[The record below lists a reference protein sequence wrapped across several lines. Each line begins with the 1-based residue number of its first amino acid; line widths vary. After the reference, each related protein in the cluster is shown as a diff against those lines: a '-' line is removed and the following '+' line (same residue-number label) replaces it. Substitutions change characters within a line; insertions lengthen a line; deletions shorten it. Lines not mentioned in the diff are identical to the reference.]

1 MIHRRDEFRGAQ
13 ATIDK
18 VHQLAKDG
26 KINLFTQYQ
35 MASVKGDKNLESIDI
50 KHDNNEIKNLKTDY
64 VLGFFGLIMQL
75 GPIANWGLNIDKKT
89 IEVDTEKFET
99 NQKGIYA
106 VGDIC
111 NYPGKLKLILSG
123 FHEGALAARACF
135 KLARPNE
142 KYRFEFTTSSKTI
155 KERLGVKKVI
165 ELYSAN
171 TPNGKKI
178 SIMLE
183 EIGYEYKVINIDLN
197 KGDQFKPEFKKIS
210 PFSKIPVIIDQD
222 NNKNI
227 FESGAILMYLA
238 EQSGKFYDT
247 KDRLEINQW
256 LMAQMGYVGP
266 MLGQHHQF
274 HHYNPGKSQFGEE
287 RYFKI
292 SKRIYEE
299 LDERLSKSRFLAG
312 ENYTIAD
319 IGTFPWIARHEW
331 HDIGLKNYKN
341 LTRWYVEISEREA
354 VKKGFKFMNKDE
366 VPPKP

>member
-1 MIHRRDEFRGAQ
+1 
-13 ATIDK
+13 
-18 VHQLAKDG
+18 
-26 KINLFTQYQ
+26 
-35 MASVKGDKNLESIDI
+35 
-50 KHDNNEIKNLKTDY
+50 
-64 VLGFFGLIMQL
+64 
-75 GPIANWGLNIDKKT
+75 
-89 IEVDTEKFET
+89 
-99 NQKGIYA
+99 
-106 VGDIC
+106 
-111 NYPGKLKLILSG
+111 
-123 FHEGALAARACF
+123 
-135 KLARPNE
+135 
-142 KYRFEFTTSSKTI
+142 
-155 KERLGVKKVI
+155 
-165 ELYSAN
+165 
-171 TPNGKKI
+171 
-178 SIMLE
+178 MLE
-183 EIGYEYKVINIDLN
+183 EIGYEYKVVNIDLN
-197 KGDQFKPEFKKIS
+197 KGDQFKSEFKKIS
-210 PFSKIPVIIDQD
+210 PFSKIPVIVDQN

-299 LDERLSKSRFLAG
+299 LDERLSQSRFLAG

>member
-1 MIHRRDEFRGAQ
+1 M
-13 ATIDK
+13 
-18 VHQLAKDG
+18 
-26 KINLFTQYQ
+26 
-35 MASVKGDKNLESIDI
+35 
-50 KHDNNEIKNLKTDY
+50 
-64 VLGFFGLIMQL
+64 
-75 GPIANWGLNIDKKT
+75 
-89 IEVDTEKFET
+89 
-99 NQKGIYA
+99 
-106 VGDIC
+106 
-111 NYPGKLKLILSG
+111 
-123 FHEGALAARACF
+123 
-135 KLARPNE
+135 
-142 KYRFEFTTSSKTI
+142 
-155 KERLGVKKVI
+155 I

-354 VKKGFKFMNKDE
+354 VKKGFKFINKDE
-366 VPPKP
+366 VPPTP